1 MVAVGAIFG
10 GPLGGWAIDKLGRKG
25 TIMFCVVPFEL
36 GWLLISFAQNHGMMY
51 AGRIITGLACGMAS
65 LVVPVSYQIREPSRV
80 LQFCVVPENIQLYS
94 PLGRFLFCIPLP
106 PRNSSLAIL
115 AFKTSLPLGISS
127 DLQWAG
133 YGFFLEL
140 AVP

>member
-80 LQFCVVPENIQLYS
+80 LQYCVVPENIQLYS
-94 PLGRFLFCIPLP
+94 SLGRFLFCIPLP
-106 PRNSSLAIL
+106 PKKFQFSN
-115 AFKTSLPLGISS
+115 F
-127 DLQWAG
+127 
-133 YGFFLEL
+133 GF
-140 AVP
+140 